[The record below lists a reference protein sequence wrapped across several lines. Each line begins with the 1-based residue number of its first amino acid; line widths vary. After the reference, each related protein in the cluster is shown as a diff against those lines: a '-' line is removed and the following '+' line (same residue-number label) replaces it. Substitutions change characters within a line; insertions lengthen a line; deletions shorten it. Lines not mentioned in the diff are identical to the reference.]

1 MRHLE
6 GTPMP
11 VLSDARIRVLK
22 PREKP
27 YKQADFDGLYLLIK
41 PNGSKLWRFK
51 YRWLRKEKLLALGK
65 YPEVTLADARRKR
78 DEARSLIANDED
90 SSSVRKDQ
98 KAKAATE
105 QTETFA
111 KIAAELLEKKRI
123 EGRAETTLA
132 KTAWFHRLLGA
143 DIGQMPISQITARD
157 VLVPLKKMEN
167 KGNHES
173 AIRMRSAAGA
183 VFRYAIALGLADN
196 DPTYGLK
203 DALIRPQVRHRAA
216 ITDPTQVGAL
226 LRAID
231 GFSGQTSTCLAL

>member
-1 MRHLE
+1 
-6 GTPMP
+6 MP
-11 VLSDARIRVLK
+11 VLSDARIRALK

-27 YKQADFDGLYLLIK
+27 IKQADFDGFYLLIK

-65 YPEVTLADARRKR
+65 YPEVILADAWRKR

-90 SSSVRKDQ
+90 PSSVRKAQ
-98 KAKAATE
+98 KAKAAAE
-105 QTETFA
+105 QTEAFA

-132 KTAWFHRLLGA
+132 KTEWFHRLLGA

-157 VLVPLKKMEN
+157 VLVPLKRIEN

-173 AIRMRSAAGA
+173 AIRMRPAAGA
-183 VFRYAIALGLADN
+183 VFRYHASPEAH
-196 DPTYGLK
+196 
-203 DALIRPQVRHRAA
+203 RPAEEGNATRRHRNAG
-216 ITDPTQVGAL
+216 QERQELSQFL
-226 LRAID
+226 LPSHGSLPAGPR
-231 GFSGQTSTCLAL
+231 